1 MNALCGLVTKSCP
14 TLVTPWTVGCQAPLS
29 MGFPRQEYWSGLPF
43 LFPEDLPHPRIK
55 PSCPALQADSLP
67 SEPSGK
73 PMKVLVTQPGPM
85 LWMCLILVPCNV
97 YLKESNLH
105 FILVFFY
112 FLMGSRINKKTYY
125 GEILANLL
133 VLTHIVLASLSKI
146 FGFTDFV
153 LFLDFLLSFF
163 HRNVV
168 GLG

>member
-1 MNALCGLVTKSCP
+1 
-14 TLVTPWTVGCQAPLS
+14 
-29 MGFPRQEYWSGLPF
+29 
-43 LFPEDLPHPRIK
+43 
-55 PSCPALQADSLP
+55 
-67 SEPSGK
+67 
-73 PMKVLVTQPGPM
+73 MKVLVTQPGPM